1 MNAATFANIAAQAAI
16 EFLASKHGVTC
27 EAITAAINAKNEKVC
42 TQFIDL
48 ITAAIVAG

>member
-42 TQFIDL
+42 RQFVEL
-48 ITAAIVAG
+48 ITAAMMAA

>member
-1 MNAATFANIAAQAAI
+1 MNATTSAHIAAQTAI
-16 EFLASKHGVTC
+16 EFLAAKHGVTC

-42 TQFIDL
+42 RQFADL